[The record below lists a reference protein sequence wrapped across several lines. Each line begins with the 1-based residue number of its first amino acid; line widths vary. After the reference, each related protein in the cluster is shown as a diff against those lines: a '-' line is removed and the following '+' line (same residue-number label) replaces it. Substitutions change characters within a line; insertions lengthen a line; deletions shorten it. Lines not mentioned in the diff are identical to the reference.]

1 MKIANGEYAI
11 YGIGEDGRK
20 AKMGGFKVANMKV
33 TTSTSDIVPSG
44 EISSQTAEKIQRFI
58 DDGHGYIHIEKV

>member
-20 AKMGGFKVANMKV
+20 AKMGSFKVANMEVLK
-33 TTSTSDIVPSG
+33 STSDIVPNG
-44 EISSQTAEKIQRFI
+44 EISSQTAEKIHRLI
-58 DDGHGYIHIEKV
+58 ADGHGYIHIEKV